1 MTVDRRGPTSE
12 HQCSVV
18 KDLAA
23 GHQAVSVKSRNELLR
38 GNIEFE
44 EAVLHSP
51 LLLRY
56 RRRVEIR
63 DDEEAQAAGNGR
75 RR

>member
-1 MTVDRRGPTSE
+1 
-12 HQCSVV
+12 
-18 KDLAA
+18 
-23 GHQAVSVKSRNELLR
+23 
-38 GNIEFE
+38 
-44 EAVLHSP
+44 LHSP

-56 RRRVEIR
+56 RRLVEIR